1 MGKALKGQ
9 CFCGAAQY
17 ALSAAPMFVHC
28 CHCTDCQRQTGS
40 AFVINALIEAKHVK
54 AMGPTEIV
62 TLPTDSGRPHDV
74 TRCPKCQ
81 TALWSDY
88 GRRRNLLFVR
98 VGTLDKPGA
107 MPPDVHIF
115 TRSKLPWERLPAKAR
130 AFKVYYDMK
139 KEWPAASLKRHAAL
153 LGEKAQGRRKSGRKA
168 ADNPISGRNAQT
180 R

>member
-1 MGKALKGQ
+1 
-9 CFCGAAQY
+9 
-17 ALSAAPMFVHC
+17 
-28 CHCTDCQRQTGS
+28 
-40 AFVINALIEAKHVK
+40 
-54 AMGPTEIV
+54 
-62 TLPTDSGRPHDV
+62 
-74 TRCPKCQ
+74 
-81 TALWSDY
+81 
-88 GRRRNLLFVR
+88 
-98 VGTLDKPGA
+98 
-107 MPPDVHIF
+107 VHIF